1 MKKIPICLALEKD
14 ALQVLQR
21 KAREMQV
28 SVQSLLRV
36 IINNKL
42 KKLRNETSK

>member
-21 KAREMQV
+21 KARESQT
-28 SVQSLLRV
+28 SVQSLLRT

-42 KKLRNETSK
+42 KKIKK